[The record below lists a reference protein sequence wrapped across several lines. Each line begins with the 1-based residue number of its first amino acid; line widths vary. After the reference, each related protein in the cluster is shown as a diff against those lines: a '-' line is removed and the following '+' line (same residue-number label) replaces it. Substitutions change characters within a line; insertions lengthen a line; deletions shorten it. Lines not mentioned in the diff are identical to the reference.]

1 MIFWYKQTLDHG
13 LTLLGYIW
21 NKNNFPEENFKKKI
35 NLKGDGTKDGQL
47 IIKDLLTNDSA
58 VYYCAASLH
67 SIVCS
72 HNHNTKSSVCTTV
85 AEFTTTDL
93 LHQLRVL
100 VEFPVNTCCCFCH
113 KHSYVEYIK

>member
-21 NKNNFPEENFKKKI
+21 NKNNFPEDNFKKKI
-35 NLKGDGTKDGQL
+35 NLKGDGTKEGQL
-47 IIKDLLTNDSA
+47 IINDLLTNDSA

-85 AEFTTTDL
+85 AEFTTTD
-93 LHQLRVL
+93 
-100 VEFPVNTCCCFCH
+100 CCTNCV
-113 KHSYVEYIK
+113 Y